1 MTNYILNDLPQQKVS
16 GSTMMH
22 PRTLIG
28 RSVAGMVLILFGL
41 SAYGCG
47 DTATVTEPA
56 VLGSLSASD
65 GILEPPF
72 NPATTAYTVKLFGNE
87 ASTTITVSPQVAGD
101 TVQINNQQR
110 TSQTVTLASIGA
122 SEVLNIVV
130 TDTGTG
136 GTSKAYSVRVSRE
149 EEDTTLAALSSSQGT
164 VAPSPFDK
172 SKLDPSINGIAT
184 DVTSVTLTVTKSD
197 PNTVM
202 VIEVPTNPANPVTVP
217 AGDPSENV
225 PVQLGGAG
233 SATVVPIVITGPKG
247 GKTTYLV
254 TINRGASKN
263 SLLRSLA
270 ISPGGIRG
278 FSARTTTYD
287 VNVLSGVGTVTVT
300 ATPEDSAA
308 KVTIT
313 PQPITLLDPGNT
325 TLITVRVTAQDG
337 TTQTDYKINVIRA
350 ALNGNN
356 DLKSLSI
363 APGRLDFKVNQ
374 PKYDVNVPS
383 GVGTVTVTAAPEDS
397 TAKITILRSGATITS
412 QPITLLGPGDTTP
425 ITVRVTADNG
435 RAQDYTI
442 NVKRA
447 ALNGNA
453 DLKSLSVSSGSLRFT
468 DPDILDYTVNLLSDV
483 TSVRVTAAP
492 EDSAA
497 TVAIN
502 NGQPQPISLGAPG
515 PEVRITIP
523 VVVTAQ
529 NRDKKTYNILFIR
542 AALGGNNNLSALTVT
557 PADSFSPALNNTA
570 TEYKANVGSTV
581 GSVTVKASKA
591 DVNAEMSGDVTAGA
605 GTRTNEATIQLGA
618 SGPVPTVVRIRVTA
632 PNGTFK
638 DYRIEVFKA
647 LPSSNANLSALRVT
661 AGSNVTNFSSPFASN
676 TATVAPEIGEVVVR
690 ATKEDENATM
700 AIGSVTVPAGTPS
713 GQATFTLNGAGGEPT
728 TISFT
733 VTPQSGINPKTYTI
747 SVIRP
752 AAPTPPAPPTSAPD
766 LLTADDSCPLRPDLV
781 PPPTGTNADCA
792 VDTAGIPFGTRDDD
806 KTNVKRPRFT
816 IPQPTAG
823 TPSLYVGTHKDTFD
837 PGTTTLTPSVD
848 LSKGNNTI
856 TYTLTNEGGESD
868 PSPPLTVTFDTS
880 APVQ

>member
-1 MTNYILNDLPQQKVS
+1 MT
-16 GSTMMH
+16 H
-22 PRTLIG
+22 PRTRTA
-28 RSVAGMVLILFGL
+28 RSLLGVTLVLLGL
-41 SAYGCG
+41 STYGCG
-47 DTATVTEPA
+47 DTGTGTEPA

-72 NPATTAYTVKLFGNE
+72 NPATTAYTVKLFGSE
-87 ASTTITVSPQVAGD
+87 ASTTITVSPQVTGD

-149 EEDTTLAALSSSQGT
+149 EEDTTLSNLSSPQGT

-172 SKLDPSINGIAT
+172 SELAPSINGIGNG
-184 DVTSVTLTVTKSD
+184 VTTITLTATKSD

-202 VIEVPTNPANPVTVP
+202 VIEAPTNPVTVL
-217 AGDPSENV
+217 AGTPSGDAT
-225 PVQLGGAG
+225 VQLGGPG
-233 SATVVPIVITGPKG
+233 SATKVPIVITGPKG
-247 GKTTYLV
+247 GKTTYVV
-254 TINRGASKN
+254 TINRGASNN
-263 SLLRSLA
+263 SLLKNLT
-270 ISPGGIRG
+270 ISPGAIRG
-278 FSARTTTYD
+278 FKARTTTYD

-356 DLKSLSI
+356 NLKSLSI

-374 PKYDVNVPS
+374 PKYDVNVLS
-383 GVGTVTVTAAPEDS
+383 GVGTVTVTATPEDS
-397 TAKITILRSGATITS
+397 AAKITILRSGATITS
-412 QPITLLGPGDTTP
+412 QPITLLGPGDPTP
-425 ITVRVTADNG
+425 ITVRVTAQNG
-435 RAQDYTI
+435 KSQDYTI
-442 NVKRA
+442 NVIRA
-447 ALNGNA
+447 ALNGNT
-453 DLKSLSVSSGSLRFT
+453 DLKSLTVSPGSLSF
-468 DPDILDYTVNLLSDV
+468 DQNDLSYDVNLLSNV
-483 TSVRVTAAP
+483 TSVQITAAP
-492 EDSAA
+492 EDGAA

-515 PEVRITIP
+515 PEVRVTVP

-529 NRDKKTYNILFIR
+529 NQKDKKTYNILFIR

-557 PADSFSPALNNTA
+557 PADSFTPALNNTT
-570 TEYKANVGSTV
+570 TEYEANVGSTV
-581 GSVTVKASKA
+581 GSVTVRASKA
-591 DVNAEMSGDVTAGA
+591 DVNAVMSGDVTAGA

-618 SGPVPTVVRIRVTA
+618 PGPVPTVVRIRVTA
-632 PNGTFK
+632 PNGAPK

-661 AGSNVTNFSSPFASN
+661 AGSSVTNFSSPFDQ
-676 TATVAPEIGEVVVR
+676 TTVTVAPETEEVVVR
-690 ATKEDENATM
+690 ATKEQENATM
-700 AIGSVTVPAGTPS
+700 AIGGNTVSPGTNS
-713 GQATFTLNGAGGEPT
+713 GQATFPLNGSGGEPT

-733 VTPQSGINPKTYTI
+733 VTAQDGVTVKTYTI

-752 AAPTPPAPPTSAPD
+752 AAPTPPAKPAIAPD
-766 LLTADDSCPLRPDLV
+766 LITTDDSCPLDQLDKDQDGITDECFLGSNDDNI
-781 PPPTGTNADCA
+781 TG
-792 VDTAGIPFGTRDDD
+792 VLQ
-806 KTNVKRPRFT
+806 PRFT
-816 IPQPTAG
+816 VAAPPG
-823 TPSLYVGTHKDTFD
+823 
-837 PGTTTLTPSVD
+837 GTTPNLYIDGVKVKEGFDQGTNTLTPSTP
-848 LSKGNNTI
+848 LSGNSNGIPHSI
-856 TYTLTNEGGESD
+856 TS
-868 PSPPLTVTFDTS
+868 TVTDTATKLES
-880 APVQ
+880 EQSEALSVTIRTGGQPF

>member
-1 MTNYILNDLPQQKVS
+1 
-16 GSTMMH
+16 
-22 PRTLIG
+22 
-28 RSVAGMVLILFGL
+28 MVLILFGL

-72 NPATTAYTVKLFGNE
+72 NPATTAYTVKLFGSE
-87 ASTTITVSPQVAGD
+87 ASTTITVSPQVGGD

-149 EEDTTLAALSSSQGT
+149 EEDTTLSNLSSPQGT

-172 SKLDPSINGIAT
+172 SELAPSINGIGNG
-184 DVTSVTLTVTKSD
+184 VTTITLTATKSD

-202 VIEVPTNPANPVTVP
+202 VIEAPTNPVTVL
-217 AGDPSENV
+217 AGTPSGDAT
-225 PVQLGGAG
+225 VQLGGPG
-233 SATVVPIVITGPKG
+233 SATKVPIVITGPKG
-247 GKTTYLV
+247 GKTTYVV

-263 SLLRSLA
+263 SLLKNLT
-270 ISPGGIRG
+270 ISPGAIRG
-278 FSARTTTYD
+278 FKARTTTYD

-313 PQPITLLDPGNT
+313 PQPITLRDPGNT

-356 DLKSLSI
+356 NLKSLSI

-374 PKYDVNVPS
+374 PKYDVNVLS
-383 GVGTVTVTAAPEDS
+383 GVGTVTVTATPEDP

-435 RAQDYTI
+435 KSQDYTI

-453 DLKSLSVSSGSLRFT
+453 DLKSLAVSSGSLRFT

-483 TSVRVTAAP
+483 TSVRITAAP
-492 EDSAA
+492 ADSAA

-515 PEVRITIP
+515 PEVRITVP

-529 NRDKKTYNILFIR
+529 NQQDRNTYNILFIR
-542 AALGGNNNLSALTVT
+542 AALGGDNTLRTLTVT
-557 PADSFSPALNNTA
+557 GHTLSRLSETRYTLEVENNVDRITVNATPQDPGARLGFLVGNIVQPTNSFSLP
-570 TEYKANVGSTV
+570 
-581 GSVTVKASKA
+581 
-591 DVNAEMSGDVTAGA
+591 
-605 GTRTNEATIQLGA
+605 
-618 SGPVPTVVRIRVTA
+618 SGPSTTEIEIEVTA
-632 PNGTFK
+632 PNGVPRSYFITVT
-638 DYRIEVFKA
+638 RKA
-647 LPSSNANLSALRVT
+647 PSSNNNLKALSVT
-661 AGSNVTNFSSPFASN
+661 AGSVNQPINLGTLPYIASVAADTINVTV
-676 TATVAPEIGEVVVR
+676 TATLEDTNATMEINNTPTSSGVASASITLGLPGSDTNIPIVVR
-690 ATKEDENATM
+690 AVNGDPKEYTL
-700 AIGSVTVPAGTPS
+700 TVRKA
-713 GQATFTLNGAGGEPT
+713 A
-728 TISFT
+728 
-733 VTPQSGINPKTYTI
+733 
-747 SVIRP
+747 
-752 AAPTPPAPPTSAPD
+752 AAPTKPEKPNAAPD
-766 LLTADDSCPLRPDLV
+766 LITRDDSCPLKPLSV
-781 PPPTGTNADCA
+781 GNETFTNDDCA
-792 VDTAGIPFGTRDDD
+792 FPGDIDRFD
-806 KTNVKRPRFT
+806 NVTIITTPRFR
-816 IPQPTAG
+816 IPQPGAEE
-823 TPSLYVGTHKDTFD
+823 TPNLYVDGTKVDSIFEQTAISSSETVPTLKPTAAL
-837 PGTTTLTPSVD
+837 PGSNNGIQHTIASTVTNTTTQL
-848 LSKGNNTI
+848 
-856 TYTLTNEGGESD
+856 ESD
-868 PSPPLTVTFDTS
+868 KSDPLTVTISTGQSF
-880 APVQ
+880 